1 MCVVV
6 SVALRLIDVP
16 HGCCICPPGCNPI
29 SLREAFWLPYDDGA
43 TEITQNSSAIF
54 LPGNAARH
62 GYSYDEALR
71 LHQQARY
78 VVSGNHV
85 TSISFRKCN
94 RSQIYRY
101 RILSD

>member
-54 LPGNAARH
+54 LPDNAARPAIATMRHCGFTSKH
-62 GYSYDEALR
+62 GM
-71 LHQQARY
+71 
-78 VVSGNHV
+78 
-85 TSISFRKCN
+85 
-94 RSQIYRY
+94 
-101 RILSD
+101 LSVATT